1 MKPKNILVTFVVVLV
16 LAGIIIGAVWGITA
30 SRKKR
35 ALTELQTA
43 RDLLANGK
51 TEPALAILKENVV
64 KYPKTQTTPEALY
77 ILGKIFHEDPNTA
90 AEAAAVFE
98 RLLAD
103 FPQSPFSKQALFY
116 RALALLDEK
125 PVKEETRAF
134 FLDLKKN
141 PVNAQAAAV
150 AEYALARDSLAKG
163 EKIPA
168 RDAMT
173 GLLEGNLPEELRSRV
188 EKELGELNMKILM
201 NPDPDEGDEVYE
213 IKKGDY
219 IYDIARK
226 YKVPQ
231 ELILKCNGISDP
243 KRMSIGQNV
252 KIPRPSFSLLVDKYT
267 NTMTLLNKGRF
278 FKKYRV
284 RTGSHENKTPVGTFT
299 IQNKKSDPRWVNPRT
314 LKVYP
319 GGDPENELGSRWMS
333 FKDDD
338 LGIHGTIKPETVGY
352 YSSFGCVGMLKE
364 DVEELFDIIPV
375 GTPLKIVGEMN
386 PEIVEKSKAL
396 GYRD

>member
-1 MKPKNILVTFVVVLV
+1 MKPKNILVTLVVVLV
-16 LAGIIIGAVWGITA
+16 LAGIIVGAVWGITA

-35 ALTELQTA
+35 ALTDLQTA

-64 KYPKTQTTPEALY
+64 KYPKAQTTPEALY
-77 ILGKIFHEDPNTA
+77 ILGKIFHENPNTA
-90 AEAAAVFE
+90 AEAATVFE

-150 AEYALARDSLAKG
+150 AEYALALDSLAKG

-173 GLLEGNLPEELRSRV
+173 GLLEGNLPEELRARV
-188 EKELGELNMKILM
+188 EKELGDLNMKILM

-278 FKKYRV
+278 FKKYRI